1 MGPVNKNIYASDK
14 FSKYQTGFRKNNNPQ
29 HVLLNMIE
37 NWKRNP
43 NKGNNV
49 RAILLDLP
57 IAFDTLNHS
66 PLIAKLEAV
75 VSIICP

>member
-1 MGPVNKNIYASDK
+1 
-14 FSKYQTGFRKNNNPQ
+14 
-29 HVLLNMIE
+29 MIE

-57 IAFDTLNHS
+57 IAFDTLDHS
-66 PLIAKLEAV
+66 TLIAKLEAV